1 MDNQKLKEYFH
12 FDDSDLLSNRNGQFS
27 AKQND
32 RLFGRHNSA
41 VRQKHIASAI
51 LIPLSILML
60 IWMVYLIYKDIV
72 SANVLDIG
80 AIIPLG
86 LFGGLFLLAG
96 SYIFRISFIGPTYL
110 IKKIEGPINIV
121 RQSQLTNNVT
131 SVRYELHVAGEIFN
145 LHLDSTASDIMTQ
158 GDNYAI
164 YYSQGVENNLREIL
178 SLELISKAK

>member
-1 MDNQKLKEYFH
+1 MDNQKLKEHFH

-51 LIPLSILML
+51 LIPLSIFML
-60 IWMVYLIYKDIV
+60 VWMVYLIYKDVV
-72 SANVLDIG
+72 SANGSDIG

-110 IKKIEGPINIV
+110 LKKTEGPINIV
-121 RQSQLTNNVT
+121 KQSQLVNNRT
-131 SVRYELHVAGEIFN
+131 STRYELHVAGEIFN
-145 LHLDSTASDIMTQ
+145 LHLDSTLSDIMMQ
-158 GDNYAI
+158 GDSYAI
-164 YYSQGVENNLREIL
+164 YYSQGKENQLREIL
-178 SLELISKAK
+178 SVELISKAK

>member
-12 FDDSDLLSNRNGQFS
+12 FDDPDLLSNRDGQFS
-27 AKQND
+27 ARQND
-32 RLFGRHNSA
+32 RLFGRHNRA
-41 VRQKHIASAI
+41 VRQKHIAAGI

-60 IWMVYLIYKDIV
+60 IWMAYLIYKDIV
-72 SANVLDIG
+72 SANGSDIG

-96 SYIFRISFIGPTYL
+96 IYILRISFIGPTYL
-110 IKKIEGPINIV
+110 LKKTEGPINIV
-121 RQSQLTNNVT
+121 RQSQLINNRT

-145 LHLDSTASDIMTQ
+145 LHLDSAVSDIMMQ

-164 YYSQGVENNLREIL
+164 YYSQGVENELREIL
-178 SLELISKAK
+178 SVELIS

>member
-1 MDNQKLKEYFH
+1 MDNQKLKEHFH
-12 FDDSDLLSNRNGQFS
+12 FEDSDLLSNRNGKFS

-110 IKKIEGPINIV
+110 LEKTEGPINVV
-121 RQSQLTNNVT
+121 RQSQLTNNGT

-145 LHLDSTASDIMTQ
+145 LHLDSTVSDIMMQ

-164 YYSQGVENNLREIL
+164 YYSQGVENELREIL
-178 SLELISKAK
+178 SVELIT

>member
-1 MDNQKLKEYFH
+1 MDNQKLKEHFH
-12 FDDSDLLSNRNGQFS
+12 FDDSDLLSNRNAQFS

-41 VRQKHIASAI
+41 VRQKRIASAI
-51 LIPLSILML
+51 LIPLSILMFA
-60 IWMVYLIYKDIV
+60 WMVYLIYKDIV
-72 SANVLDIG
+72 GANASDIG

-110 IKKIEGPINIV
+110 LKKTEGPINIV
-121 RQSQLTNNVT
+121 RKSQLTNNIT

-145 LHLDSTASDIMTQ
+145 LHLDSTVNDIMMQ

-164 YYSQGVENNLREIL
+164 YYSQGVENELREIL
-178 SLELISKAK
+178 SLELISKLK

>member
-1 MDNQKLKEYFH
+1 MDNQELKEHFH

-32 RLFGRHNSA
+32 RLFGRHNNA

-60 IWMVYLIYKDIV
+60 VWMVYLIYKDIV
-72 SANVLDIG
+72 SANGSDIG

-121 RQSQLTNNVT
+121 RQSQLTNNGT

-145 LHLDSTASDIMTQ
+145 LHLDSAVSDIMMQ

-164 YYSQGVENNLREIL
+164 YYSQGVENELREIL
-178 SLELISKAK
+178 SVELIT

>member
-1 MDNQKLKEYFH
+1 MDNQKLKELFH

-60 IWMVYLIYKDIV
+60 VWMVYLIYKDIV
-72 SANVLDIG
+72 GANGSDIG
-80 AIIPLG
+80 AIILLG
-86 LFGGLFLLAG
+86 LFGVLFLLAG
-96 SYIFRISFIGPTYL
+96 CYIFRISFIGPRYL
-110 IKKIEGPINIV
+110 LKKTEGSINIV
-121 RQSQLTNNVT
+121 RQSQLTNNGT
-131 SVRYELHVAGEIFN
+131 SVRYELHVAKEIFN
-145 LHLDSTASDIMTQ
+145 LHLDSTLSDIMMP

-164 YYSQGVENNLREIL
+164 YYSQGVENELREIL
-178 SLELISKAK
+178 SVELISKAK

>member
-1 MDNQKLKEYFH
+1 MDNRKLKEHFH

-32 RLFGRHNSA
+32 RLFGRHNNA

-51 LIPLSILML
+51 LIPLSIFML
-60 IWMVYLIYKDIV
+60 VWMVYLIYKDVV
-72 SANVLDIG
+72 SANGSDIG

-86 LFGGLFLLAG
+86 LFGGLFLLAS

-110 IKKIEGPINIV
+110 LKKTEGPINIV
-121 RQSQLTNNVT
+121 RQSQLTDNGT
-131 SVRYELHVAGEIFN
+131 SIRYELHVAGEIFN
-145 LHLDSTASDIMTQ
+145 LHRDSTVSDMMMQ

-164 YYSQGVENNLREIL
+164 YYSQGIENELHEIL
-178 SLELISKAK
+178 SVELISKAK

>member
-1 MDNQKLKEYFH
+1 MDNQKLKEHFR
-12 FDDSDLLSNRNGQFS
+12 FDDSDLSSNRNGQFS

-41 VRQKHIASAI
+41 VREKRIASAI

-60 IWMVYLIYKDIV
+60 IWMIYLIYKDIV
-72 SANVLDIG
+72 SANGSDIG
-80 AIIPLG
+80 AIILLG
-86 LFGGLFLLAG
+86 LFGGLLLLAG

-110 IKKIEGPINIV
+110 FKKIEGSINIV
-121 RQSQLTNNVT
+121 KQSQLINNKT

-145 LHLDSTASDIMTQ
+145 LHLDSIVNDIMMQ

-164 YYSQGVENNLREIL
+164 YYSQGVENELREIL
-178 SLELISKAK
+178 SVELISKVY